1 MAWGR
6 GSGRC
11 ANRTA
16 ACRRDQIVMR
26 ARTAGLAAFAVVALL
41 VAGCG
46 ERPQV
51 VNYKQGKYQGKPDT
65 PAYASAPYNGNRQ
78 QWDNAIDTRAQHQ
91 NEYVRLRD

>member
-1 MAWGR
+1 
-6 GSGRC
+6 
-11 ANRTA
+11 
-16 ACRRDQIVMR
+16 MR
-26 ARTAGLAAFAVVALL
+26 ARTARLAAFAVVALL

-51 VNYKQGKYQGKPDT
+51 VNYKQGKYQGKPDP

>member
-1 MAWGR
+1 M
-6 GSGRC
+6 
-11 ANRTA
+11 
-16 ACRRDQIVMR
+16 MR
-26 ARTAGLAAFAVVALL
+26 ARTAGLAVFAVVALL